1 MKFEIEDFASVK
13 LNSANFRSQL
23 HGEEHVPAVDLGFT
37 MDAPNTI
44 LSFFDGFLLS
54 SLYYCSAASSG
65 QTVIDGV
72 AQVLPNLRFPKLST
86 PLKWEDSG
94 KGYFLEIDYGLGPDE
109 SNIELDLCT
118 VGEFRITPKEG
129 GTVELKF
136 RVQVSGS
143 PLTEKVCGKLASLIQ
158 QEVRITLTPP
168 QVATDD
174 DDGDREPAMPTSK
187 AAVSHAL
194 FGDQG
199 DTKAGDEA
207 GNPAT
212 PLEAMERAHAAGGT
226 QSPEEALA
234 DAQR

>member
-1 MKFEIEDFASVK
+1 MNFAIEDFASVK

-44 LSFFDGFLLS
+44 LSYFDGALLS
-54 SLYYCSAASSG
+54 ALYYCSAASSG
-65 QTVIDGV
+65 QKVIDGV
-72 AQVLPNLRFPKLST
+72 DQVLPNLRFPKLGL
-86 PLKWEDSG
+86 PLKWDDSG

-118 VGEFRITPKEG
+118 VGDFRITPKEG
-129 GTVELKF
+129 GTVEIKY

-158 QEVRITLTPP
+158 QEVKILLTPP
-168 QVATDD
+168 KAVAGNDT
-174 DDGDREPAMPTSK
+174 EEQLPTNPD
-187 AAVSHAL
+187 AVSKEL

-199 DTKAGDEA
+199 GEA
-207 GNPAT
+207 GGDA
-212 PLEAMERAHAAGGT
+212 PLSAMKRAHGVGEAAAA
-226 QSPEEALA
+226 E
-234 DAQR
+234 